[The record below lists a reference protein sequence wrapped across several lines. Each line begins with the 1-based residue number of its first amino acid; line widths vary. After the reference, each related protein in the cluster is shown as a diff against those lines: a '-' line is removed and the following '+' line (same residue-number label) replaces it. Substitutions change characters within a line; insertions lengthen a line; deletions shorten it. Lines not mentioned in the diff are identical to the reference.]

1 MRWIVSLF
9 TSAGQINPIALALFA
24 GTLILA
30 YQHMTL
36 KLEHRELVRQHN
48 VLKAASK
55 EKVKT
60 LNEARNEQT
69 EAMEAINNGSFDN
82 DYLKRLQLDD

>member
-1 MRWIVSLF
+1 MRWIRSLF
-9 TSAGQINPIALALFA
+9 TSAGQINPVAIALFSVVGLF
-24 GTLILA
+24 G
-30 YQHMTL
+30 YQHVTL

-55 EKVKT
+55 EKVNT

-82 DYLKRLQLDD
+82 DYLERLQLDD